1 MLTLPLLTALTAC
14 SGPAPSTDQVTATS
28 TPEKPAEAT
37 ATTVT
42 TAATATTQAIAPT
55 PAPPAPLPPLPP
67 LPGLGEAIRLRG
79 DAQATKQ
86 PSGMWTSGTA
96 RTGDVL
102 PVGYAPPTP
111 PGAIDIKRYPSL
123 RRAETSGS
131 GNPRVGMNLG
141 FFPLFNHIKRRNIA
155 MTAPVEMD
163 YEGWNTQD
171 GKVLPEPKSSPDRWT
186 MSFLY
191 RTADLGPA
199 GPDPRN
205 ENITVVDTP
214 ERLVIAIG
222 YQGSYAF
229 SRSRQELDTLAEWI
243 AQDGRYEVIGEPRV
257 LHYNGPEQRDGLKW
271 GEVHLPVK
279 PKSAST
285 SVPPP
290 GPGR

>member
-1 MLTLPLLTALTAC
+1 
-14 SGPAPSTDQVTATS
+14 
-28 TPEKPAEAT
+28 
-37 ATTVT
+37 
-42 TAATATTQAIAPT
+42 
-55 PAPPAPLPPLPP
+55 
-67 LPGLGEAIRLRG
+67 
-79 DAQATKQ
+79 
-86 PSGMWTSGTA
+86 MWTSGTA

-171 GKVLPEPKSSPDRWT
+171 GIVLPEPKSSPDRWT

-229 SRSRQELDTLAEWI
+229 SRSREELDTLAEWV

-279 PKSAST
+279 PKAAPT
-285 SVPPP
+285 ATPANPPP
-290 GPGR
+290 GSGR